1 VTLLL
6 PLTLTIMRALLIRGE
21 SHVFAVPLSGVETT
35 TRVLNTEIRGTGERQ
50 TCVWQGAEIPLFTLE
65 ALLGR
70 PSRRAEE
77 LATVVLRRGSGRAC
91 LVVDELLEEREIVIK
106 PLDDL
111 ANHRRLFS
119 GVSVREDG
127 TLVFI
132 LDTSFVPEEGS

>member
-1 VTLLL
+1 
-6 PLTLTIMRALLIRGE
+6 MRALLVRAD

-35 TRVLNTEIRGTGERQ
+35 TRILNTEIRGSGDRLA
-50 TCVWQGAEIPLFTLE
+50 CAWQDAEIPLFTLGG
-65 ALLGR
+65 LLGR
-70 PSRRAEE
+70 PWRRDEE
-77 LATVVLRRGSGRAC
+77 HAAVVVRRGGSRAC

-132 LDTSFVPEEGS
+132 LDTSFVPLGS

>member
-1 VTLLL
+1 
-6 PLTLTIMRALLIRGE
+6 M
-21 SHVFAVPLSGVETT
+21 
-35 TRVLNTEIRGTGERQ
+35 
-50 TCVWQGAEIPLFTLE
+50 WQDAEIPLFTLGG
-65 ALLGR
+65 LLGR

-77 LATVVLRRGSGRAC
+77 LAAVVVRRGGSRAC

-111 ANHRRLFS
+111 VNHRRLFS

-132 LDTSFVPEEGS
+132 LDTSFVPPGS

>member
-1 VTLLL
+1 M
-6 PLTLTIMRALLIRGE
+6 TLTIMRALLVRGE
-21 SHVFAVPLSGVETT
+21 SHVFAIPLQGVEAT
-35 TRVLNTEIRGTGERQ
+35 TRVLNTEIRGSGERLGF
-50 TCVWQGAEIPLFTLE
+50 VWQGAEIPLFTLGT
-65 ALLGR
+65 LLGR

-77 LATVVLRRGSGRAC
+77 LSAVIVRRGASRAC

-106 PLDDL
+106 PIDDL
-111 ANHRRLFS
+111 VNYRRLFS